1 MNEKSRDKHAQDLSR
16 AAWWILGS
24 LSLAAVAVIIT
35 LRWWWGDSI
44 PPLEPSQFYEAR
56 AKWDAAGPQDY
67 EIEIVVTGSQ
77 PATYEVHVRDG
88 QAEVAL
94 RNGQPLRQRR
104 TLGTWSVPGMFST
117 IQRDVEAVERAAS
130 PSADPSLPRL
140 TLRAEFD
147 PQYGYPARYRRIQ
160 HGSPVE
166 VSWQVTRFEVK

>member
-77 PATYEVHVRDG
+77 PATYEVHVRNG

-117 IQRDVEAVERAAS
+117 IQRDVAPRFSQPKRSRKPPLSS
-130 PSADPSLPRL
+130 PCGRSAGGRSC
-140 TLRAEFD
+140 TA
-147 PQYGYPARYRRIQ
+147 I
-160 HGSPVE
+160 
-166 VSWQVTRFEVK
+166 